1 MISSDALSEA
11 EQAPLKEA
19 ASALSTLLLEAA
31 RTDVDAAGIR
41 SACPGE
47 RGEFLQFNPLP
58 FFCSTLLEECKFA
71 PDRTDVF
78 TRIYTVSIATFIGAC
93 EEDTELACDPSPS
106 PPPHTHTKPGEQGT
120 FKSVTCKV
128 ISKINLNA

>member
-41 SACPGE
+41 SACPSE
-47 RGEFLQFNPLP
+47 KGEFLQFNPLP
-58 FFCSTLLEECKFA
+58 FFAVLYLRNASLPQTEQTRSLASTL
-71 PDRTDVF
+71 
-78 TRIYTVSIATFIGAC
+78 
-93 EEDTELACDPSPS
+93 
-106 PPPHTHTKPGEQGT
+106 
-120 FKSVTCKV
+120 
-128 ISKINLNA
+128 